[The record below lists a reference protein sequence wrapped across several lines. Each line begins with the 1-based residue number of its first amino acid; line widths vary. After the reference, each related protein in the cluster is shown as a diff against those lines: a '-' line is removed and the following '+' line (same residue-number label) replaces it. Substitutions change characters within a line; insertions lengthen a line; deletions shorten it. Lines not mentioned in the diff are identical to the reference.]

1 MSVQKEVCKSK
12 TTKSVNNK
20 SSSFHAAITA
30 TNYNVQACSY
40 CKELKMGGWVLVRSF
55 KDSVTSRFK
64 IKLCITNCQQAQIV
78 IKIREIVIIV
88 NQKNDL

>member
-1 MSVQKEVCKSK
+1 
-12 TTKSVNNK
+12 
-20 SSSFHAAITA
+20 
-30 TNYNVQACSY
+30 
-40 CKELKMGGWVLVRSF
+40 MGGWVLVRSY

-64 IKLCITNCQQAQIV
+64 IKLCISNCQQASIV